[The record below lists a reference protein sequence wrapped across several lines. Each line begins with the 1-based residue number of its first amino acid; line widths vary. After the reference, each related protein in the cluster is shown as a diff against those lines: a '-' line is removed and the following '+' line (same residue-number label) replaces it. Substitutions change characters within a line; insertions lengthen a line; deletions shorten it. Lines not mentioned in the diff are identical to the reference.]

1 MSNLKKRLAK
11 DPAAAASSHGE
22 GQRKTMA
29 VFYKLYQSKRTGK
42 SYDKWYARATQPTTV
57 DLEKIADIVQQNC
70 SLKRSD
76 VKAVLSELVEVM
88 TDQLQAG
95 NRVKLDGFG
104 TFKIGLRSKGANA
117 PEEFSVQRHV
127 VSAHVLFLPQAR
139 VGADGKRV
147 KTFLAGVKV
156 QELPDYPAPAAAGGG
171 KDDPSTP
178 VTPGGGTE
186 PGDQTP

>member
-1 MSNLKKRLAK
+1 
-11 DPAAAASSHGE
+11 
-22 GQRKTMA
+22 MA
-29 VFYKLYQSKRTGK
+29 VFFKLNQSKRPDK

-76 VKAVLSELVEVM
+76 VKAVLSELVDVM
-88 TDQLQAG
+88 TEQLQAG

-104 TFKIGLRSKGANA
+104 TFKIGLCSKGADS
-117 PEEFSVQRHV
+117 PEDFSVQRHV
-127 VSAHVLFLPQAR
+127 VSAHVLFQPQAR

-156 QELPDYPAPAAAGGG
+156 QELPDYAAPAASGGSKGDEKEDPAG
-171 KDDPSTP
+171 PSEP
-178 VTPGGGTE
+178 GTE